1 MSPKTLSIVVCC
13 ATVFAANAAKYEL
26 FDGTGKITCNKL
38 EAGVVNV
45 DDLGG

>member
-1 MSPKTLSIVVCC
+1 MSPKTLSIVACC
-13 ATVFAANAAKYEL
+13 ATVFAVNAAKYEL
-26 FDGTGKITCNKL
+26 FNGNGKIRCNKL